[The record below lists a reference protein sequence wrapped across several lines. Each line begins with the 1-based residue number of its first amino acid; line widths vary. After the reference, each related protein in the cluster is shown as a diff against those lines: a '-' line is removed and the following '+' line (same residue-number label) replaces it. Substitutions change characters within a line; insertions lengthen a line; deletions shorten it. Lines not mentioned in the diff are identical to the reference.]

1 MYKRV
6 DSLIIII
13 YLLFTYKHLISN
25 YYNKVVRKVR
35 RAFII
40 VVNSAGMKEVNKVL
54 MFGQKWRKFWLD
66 EVI

>member
-13 YLLFTYKHLISN
+13 DLLFTYKYLISN
-25 YYNKVVRKVR
+25 YYNKVVRRVR
-35 RAFII
+35 RAFMI
-40 VVNSAGMKEVNKVL
+40 VVNSGMKEVNKIL
-54 MFGQKWRKFWLD
+54 MFGQKWRKCWLD